1 MGRRNT
7 NGNVVETV
15 PDESNGDASGESKGP
30 LTSAQRL
37 AASSAAASSVEVS
50 ADPFAAEA
58 KYFTEHRV
66 LSRDVSFLHV
76 LSLFLAFGLI

>member
-15 PDESNGDASGESKGP
+15 PDESNNGDASGESRGP

-37 AASSAAASSVEVS
+37 AASAASSGEVS
-50 ADPFAAEA
+50 ADPFGAEA

-76 LSLFLAFGLI
+76 YLYFLHLD